1 MSYSVPDVLND
12 YAESFSS
19 PEPALLK
26 KITRETH
33 VQVTQS
39 HMLSGN
45 LQGRFLSMISRL
57 MRPRRI
63 LEIGTY
69 TGYSAICLAEGL
81 AGGGILDT
89 IDHDDELRE
98 RAARYFQEAGLSG
111 RIIQHTGEALE
122 ILPSL
127 EGPYDLVFLDA
138 DKINYEKYFELVID
152 KVPSGGLILADNVMF
167 HGEVFLP
174 PERRGLNG
182 KAIAAF
188 NKRIAED
195 DRLEKAMLTVR
206 DGLFFIQKK

>member
-1 MSYSVPDVLND
+1 MPDTVPDELSD

-19 PEPALLK
+19 LEPELLR

-45 LQGRFLSMISRL
+45 LQGRFLSMISHIIS
-57 MRPRRI
+57 PVRI

-81 AGGGILDT
+81 REGGRLDT
-89 IDHDDELRE
+89 IDHDDELTE
-98 RAARYFQEAGLSG
+98 RAAGYFREAGLSG
-111 RIIQHTGEALE
+111 TIIQHTGEALD

-127 EGPYDLVFLDA
+127 PGPYQLVFLDA
-138 DKINYEKYFELVID
+138 DKVNYERYFDLVID
-152 KVPSGGLILADNVMF
+152 KIPSGGILLADNVMF

-174 PERRGLNG
+174 EERRGLNG
-182 KAIAAF
+182 RAISAF
-188 NKRIAED
+188 NKRIAGD
-195 DRLEKAMLTVR
+195 DRLEKVMLTLR

>member
-1 MSYSVPDVLND
+1 MDEVTFEALHD
-12 YAESFSS
+12 YAETFSS
-19 PEPALLK
+19 AEPDLLK

-45 LQGRFLSMISRL
+45 LQGRFLAMISRL
-57 MRPRRI
+57 VRPRRI

-69 TGYSAICLAEGL
+69 TGYSAVCLAEGL
-81 AGGGILDT
+81 APGGKLDT

-98 RAARYFQEAGLSG
+98 RAARYFREAGLQDC
-111 RIIQHTGEALE
+111 IVQHTGEALDV
-122 ILPSL
+122 LPQL
-127 EGPYDLVFLDA
+127 PGPYELVFLDA
-138 DKINYEKYFELVID
+138 DKIHYEHYFTLIID
-152 KVPSGGLILADNVMF
+152 KVPSGGLILADNVFF

-174 PERRGLNG
+174 PEKRGLNG

-188 NKRIAED
+188 NKRISED
-195 DRLEKAMLTVR
+195 PRLEKVVVPLR

>member
-1 MSYSVPDVLND
+1 MPDTVPDELGA

-19 PEPALLK
+19 AEPELLRR
-26 KITRETH
+26 ITRETH

-45 LQGRFLSMISRL
+45 LQGRFLSMISRIVSPL
-57 MRPRRI
+57 RI

-81 AGGGILDT
+81 APGGSLDT
-89 IDHDDELRE
+89 IDHDDELTE
-98 RAARYFQEAGLSG
+98 RAAGYFREAGLSG
-111 RIIQHTGEALE
+111 TIVQHTGEALD
-122 ILPSL
+122 ILPFL
-127 EGPYDLVFLDA
+127 PGPYQLVFLDA
-138 DKINYEKYFELVID
+138 DKINYERYFELIID
-152 KVPSGGLILADNVMF
+152 KVSPGGVILADNVMF

-174 PERRGLNG
+174 HERRGLNG
-182 KAIAAF
+182 KAISAF

-195 DRLEKAMLTVR
+195 ERLEKVMLTLR